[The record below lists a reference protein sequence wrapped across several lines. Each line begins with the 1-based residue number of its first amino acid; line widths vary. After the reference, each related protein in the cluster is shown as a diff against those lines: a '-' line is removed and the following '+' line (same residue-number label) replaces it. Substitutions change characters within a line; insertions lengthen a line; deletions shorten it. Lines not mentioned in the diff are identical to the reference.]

1 MSWQR
6 ARQPANRP
14 VQYRDILA
22 TVYHNLGIDP
32 HQLVRDEAEL
42 PRQTLP
48 DTAQPIR
55 ELLS

>member
-1 MSWQR
+1 MSW
-6 ARQPANRP
+6 QPANRP
-14 VQYRDILA
+14 VQYRDIQA
-22 TVYHNLGIDP
+22 TVYHNLGIDS
-32 HQLVRDEAEL
+32 HQFVRDEAEL